1 MIRTAALALLTLVL
15 AIASADAVTLA
26 RLSFAQLT
34 ADADVVVYGR
44 VSGVRGQWTADR
56 HGIESLVTVE
66 AYDYL
71 KGRYGETVMFKTPG
85 GQVGDTM
92 NVWPGAPTFR
102 AGDLV
107 VVFLA
112 SRGPTIP
119 SLVGLT
125 QGVLRVSVDA
135 RSGELLARPR
145 PAGLADGSRQVSGGA
160 STITV
165 TALTAHVRAQM
176 EAGR

>member
-1 MIRTAALALLTLVL
+1 MVRTIALATLTFLLSF
-15 AIASADAVTLA
+15 AAADAVTLA

-34 ADADVVVYGR
+34 GDADVVVYGR
-44 VSGVRGQWTADR
+44 VSEVRGQWTADR
-56 HGIESLVTVE
+56 HGIDSLVTLE
-66 AYDYL
+66 AYEYL
-71 KGRYGETVMFKTPG
+71 KGRYSETVMFRTPG
-85 GQVGDTM
+85 GQIGETL

-125 QGVLRVSVDA
+125 QGVLRVSADA

-145 PAGLADGSRQVSGGA
+145 PAGVADVSPQALGSS
-160 STITV
+160 STISV
-165 TALTAHVRAQM
+165 TALTAQIRAQM